1 MNKNDIKLGLKTL
14 KVKYHNCYV
23 GTLALTNHGKVAF
36 SYDDEWLETGFSIS
50 PFSLP
55 LEAKVFVPNKYIF
68 DGLFGIFA
76 DSLPDAWGR
85 LLLDRMLKEHNMNDN
100 ITVLDRLAL
109 VGKNG
114 MGALEYEPDYAL
126 GEDIVLK
133 SFDYLAEECQKLLQ
147 TEYSEELDLL
157 YKMGGSS
164 GGARP
169 KILTSIDNKDWII
182 KFPAYVD
189 SKDIGYQEYCY
200 SKCAKECGINMT
212 ETKLFASDACKGYF
226 GTVRFGRVEGDDEKY
241 KIHVASAAALLEA
254 DYKAPCMDYHT
265 LMKLTRILTRE
276 NKADLENMFRRMCFN
291 VFAHNR
297 DDHAKN
303 FSFLYNEELQSWRLS
318 PAYDL
323 TYSNT
328 YFGEH
333 TTSVDGNGANP
344 GEKEILNV
352 GLKAGMKKKDCISI
366 MEQVKEQIF
375 KDLNNFLI
383 IQKR

>member
-1 MNKNDIKLGLKTL
+1 MNKSDIKLGLKTL
-14 KVKYHNCYV
+14 KVKYHDCYV
-23 GTLALTNHGKVAF
+23 GTLALTNHGKAAF
-36 SYDDEWLETGFSIS
+36 SYEKEWLETGFSIS

-68 DGLFGIFA
+68 EGLFGIFA

-85 LLLDRMLKEHNMNDN
+85 LLLERMLKENGMDHN

-109 VGKNG
+109 VGKSG
-114 MGALEYEPDYAL
+114 MGALEYEPDYVL
-126 GEDIVLK
+126 GEDVVLK
-133 SFDYLAEECQKLLQ
+133 NFDYLAEQCEKLLQ

-169 KILTSIDNKDWII
+169 KILTNIDDKDWII
-182 KFPAYVD
+182 KFPANVD
-189 SKDIGYQEYCY
+189 SKDIGYQEYSY

-212 ETKLFASDACKGYF
+212 ETNLFASELCKGYF
-226 GTVRFGRVEGDDEKY
+226 GTVRFDRIENNGKKN
-241 KIHVASAAALLEA
+241 KIHTASAAALLEA

-276 NKADLENMFRRMCFN
+276 NKEDLENMFRRMCFN

-303 FSFLYNEELQSWRLS
+303 FSFLYDEDIAGWRLS

-333 TTSVDGNGANP
+333 TTSIDGNGANP

-352 GLKAGMKKKDCISI
+352 GVKAGMKKKNCILI
-366 MEQVKEQIF
+366 MEQVKESVSR
-375 KDLNNFLI
+375 DLKSFL
-383 IQKR
+383 

>member
-1 MNKNDIKLGLKTL
+1 MNKSDIKPGLKTL
-14 KVKYHNCYV
+14 RVKYHNCYV
-23 GTLALTNHGKVAF
+23 GTLALTNYGKVAF
-36 SYDDEWLETGFSIS
+36 SYDKEWLETGFSIS

-55 LEAKVFVPNKYIF
+55 LADKVFVPNNYIF

-76 DSLPDAWGR
+76 DSLPDAWGK
-85 LLLDRMLKEHNMNDN
+85 LLLERMLREHGIDNN

-114 MGALEYEPDYAL
+114 MGALEYEPDYVL
-126 GEDIVLK
+126 GEEIALK
-133 SFDYLAEECQKLLQ
+133 NFDYLSEQCQKLLQ

-169 KILTSIDNKDWII
+169 KILTEIESKDWIV
-182 KFPAYVD
+182 KFPAHVD
-189 SKDIGYQEYCY
+189 SKDIGYQEYSY
-200 SKCAKECGINMT
+200 SKCAKECGIHMT
-212 ETKLFASDACKGYF
+212 ETRLLASNICKGYF
-226 GTVRFGRVEGDDEKY
+226 GTVRFDRIEKKGKKD

-276 NKADLENMFRRMCFN
+276 NKEDLENMFRRMCFN

-303 FSFLYNEELQSWRLS
+303 FSFLYDEEISGWRLS

-333 TTSVDGNGANP
+333 TTSVDGNGVNP
-344 GEKEILNV
+344 GEKELINV
-352 GLKAGMKKKDCISI
+352 GVKAGMKKKDCISI
-366 MEQVKEQIF
+366 MEQVKECVLR
-375 KDLNNFLI
+375 DLKEFL
-383 IQKR
+383 

>member
-1 MNKNDIKLGLKTL
+1 MSKNNIKLGLKTL
-14 KVKYHNCYV
+14 NVKYHGQLV
-23 GTLALTNHGKVAF
+23 GILALTNHGKVAF
-36 SYDDEWLETGFSIS
+36 SYDKEWLENGFSIS

-55 LEAKVFVPNKYIF
+55 LEPKVFIPNNYIF

-85 LLLDRMLKEHNMNDN
+85 LLLERMLKEYSIQKD

-114 MGALEYEPDYAL
+114 MGALEYEPDYEL
-126 GEDIVLK
+126 GEEITLK
-133 SFDYLAEECQKLLQ
+133 NFDYLSEQCQKILH
-147 TEYSEELDLL
+147 TEYAEELDLL

-169 KILTSIDNKDWII
+169 KILTNIDSKDWII
-182 KFPAYVD
+182 KFPAHVD
-189 SKDIGYQEYCY
+189 SKDIGFQEYIY
-200 SKCAKECGINMT
+200 SKCAKKCNICMT
-212 ETKLFASDACKGYF
+212 ETKLFESELCKGYF
-226 GTVRFGRVEGDDEKY
+226 GTVRFDRIEKNGEKY
-241 KIHVASAAALLEA
+241 KIHMASAAALLEA

-276 NKADLENMFRRMCFN
+276 NKEDLENMFRRMCFN

-303 FSFLYNEELQSWRLS
+303 FSFLYDEEINGWRLS

-344 GEKEILNV
+344 GEKEIINV
-352 GLKAGMKKKDCISI
+352 GVKAGMKKKNCMSI
-366 MEQVKEQIF
+366 MEQVRECVSI
-375 KDLNNFLI
+375 DLTKFI
-383 IQKR
+383 

>member
-1 MNKNDIKLGLKTL
+1 MSRNSIKLGLKSL
-14 KVKYHNCYV
+14 KIKYHGRDV
-23 GTLALTNHGKVAF
+23 GMLALANHKKVAF
-36 SYDDEWLETGFSIS
+36 SYDESWLKDGFAIS

-55 LEAKVFVPNKYIF
+55 LEAKVFIPDNYHF

-76 DSLPDAWGR
+76 DSLPDAWGN
-85 LLLDRMLKEHNMNDN
+85 LLLNRILKEHNINKE

-114 MGALEYEPDYAL
+114 MGALEYEPAYELVEERMTDNL
-126 GEDIVLK
+126 
-133 SFDYLAEECQKLLQ
+133 DYLSIQCQKMLE
-147 TEYSEELDLL
+147 TEFSEDLDLL
-157 YKMGGSS
+157 YRMAGSS

-169 KILTSIDNKDWII
+169 KILTEYENRDWII
-182 KFPAYVD
+182 KFPAHVD
-189 SKDIGYQEYCY
+189 SKDIGMQEYDY
-200 SKCAKECGINMT
+200 ANCAKKCGIAMT
-212 ETKLFASDACKGYF
+212 ETKLFPSDLCKGYF
-226 GTVRFGRVEGDDEKY
+226 GTVRFDRTMKNGECNKV
-241 KIHVASAAALLEA
+241 HMATAAALLEV
-254 DYKAPCMDYHT
+254 DFNSPCIDYHT

-276 NKADLENMFRRMCFN
+276 NKTDLENMFRRMCFN

-303 FSFLYNEELQSWRLS
+303 FTFLYHEDIDMWRLS

-344 GEKEILNV
+344 GEKEILTV
-352 GLKAGMKKKDCISI
+352 GMQAGMKKQRCLEI
-366 MEQVKEQIF
+366 MEEIKGLVKQE
-375 KDLNNFLI
+375 LGNYL
-383 IQKR
+383 

>member
-1 MNKNDIKLGLKTL
+1 MSRNDIKPGLKTL
-14 KVKYHNCYV
+14 KVKYHDRLV
-23 GTLALTNHGKVAF
+23 GILALTNYGKVAF
-36 SYDDEWLETGFSIS
+36 SYDNEWLENGFSIS

-55 LEAKVFVPNKYIF
+55 LEPKVFIPNNYIF

-85 LLLDRMLKEHNMNDN
+85 LLLERMLKEYGIQKD

-109 VGKNG
+109 IGKNG
-114 MGALEYEPDYAL
+114 MGALEYEPDYEL
-126 GEDIVLK
+126 GEEIELK
-133 SFDYLAEECQKLLQ
+133 NFDYLSEQCQKILH

-169 KILTSIDNKDWII
+169 KILTNVDNKDWII
-182 KFPAYVD
+182 KFPAHVD
-189 SKDIGYQEYCY
+189 SKDIGFQEYIY

-212 ETKLFASDACKGYF
+212 ETKLFASELCKGYF
-226 GTVRFGRVEGDDEKY
+226 GTVRFDRVEKNGKKY
-241 KIHVASAAALLEA
+241 KIHMASAAALLEA
-254 DYKAPCMDYHT
+254 DYKAPSMDYHT

-276 NKADLENMFRRMCFN
+276 NKGDLENMFRRMCFN

-303 FSFLYNEELQSWRLS
+303 FSFLYNEGLNGWRLS

-333 TTSVDGNGANP
+333 TTSVDGNGVNP
-344 GEKEILNV
+344 GEKEIINV
-352 GLKAGMKKKDCISI
+352 GLKAGMKKKNSIFI
-366 MEQVKEQIF
+366 MEQVRECVS
-375 KDLNNFLI
+375 KDLKEFI
-383 IQKR
+383 

>member
-1 MNKNDIKLGLKTL
+1 MNINDIKLGLKTL
-14 KVKYHNCYV
+14 KVKYHNRYV
-23 GTLALTNHGKVAF
+23 GTLALTNNGKVAF
-36 SYDDEWLETGFSIS
+36 SYDSEWLEAGFSIS

-55 LEAKVFVPNKYIF
+55 LESKVFVPNNYTF
-68 DGLFGIFA
+68 DGLFGVFA

-85 LLLDRMLKEHNMNDN
+85 LLLDRMLKEYGMDN
-100 ITVLDRLAL
+100 HITVLDRLAM
-109 VGKNG
+109 VGKTG
-114 MGALEYEPDYAL
+114 MGALEYEPDYKF
-126 GEDIVLK
+126 GEDIELK
-133 SFDYLAEECQKLLQ
+133 NFDYLSEQCQKLLQ

-169 KILTSIDNKDWII
+169 KILTDIKGKDWII
-182 KFPAYVD
+182 KFPAHID
-189 SKDIGYQEYCY
+189 SKDIGYQEYLY
-200 SKCAKECGINMT
+200 SECAKNCGIDMT
-212 ETKLFASDACKGYF
+212 ETRLFPSEICKGYV
-226 GTVRFGRVEGDDEKY
+226 GTVRFDRFEKEGKKY

-276 NKADLENMFRRMCFN
+276 NKEDLENMFRRMCFN

-303 FSFLYNEELQSWRLS
+303 FGFLYDEQITGWRLS

-344 GEKEILNV
+344 GEKEIINV
-352 GLKAGMKKKDCISI
+352 AIKAGMKKKDCISI
-366 MEQVKEQIF
+366 MEQVEDSVSRELKE
-375 KDLNNFLI
+375 FL
-383 IQKR
+383 

>member
-14 KVKYHNCYV
+14 KVKYHGRDV
-23 GTLALTNHGKVAF
+23 GILALTNHKKVAF
-36 SYDDEWLETGFSIS
+36 SYDENWLTHGFAIS

-55 LEAKVFVPNKYIF
+55 LESKVFVPNNYHF
-68 DGLFGIFA
+68 DGLFGVFA
-76 DSLPDAWGR
+76 DSLPDAWGK
-85 LLLDRMLKEHNMNDN
+85 LLLKRVLEEYNLNKD

-114 MGALEYEPDYAL
+114 MGALEYEPDYEL
-126 GEDIVLK
+126 VETKESEDL
-133 SFDYLAEECQKLLQ
+133 DYLAIQCQKVLQ
-147 TEYSEELDLL
+147 TEFSEDLDML
-157 YKMGGSS
+157 YKMAGSS

-169 KILTSIDNKDWII
+169 KILTAFEKKDWII
-182 KFPAYVD
+182 KFPAHVD
-189 SKDIGYQEYCY
+189 SKDIGKLEYDY
-200 SKCAKECGINMT
+200 SICAKKCGIDMT
-212 ETKLFASDACKGYF
+212 ETRLFPSNLCKGYF
-226 GTVRFGRVEGDDEKY
+226 GTVRFDHTMKKGESNKV
-241 KIHVASAAALLEA
+241 HMATAAALLEA
-254 DYKAPCMDYHT
+254 DFNSPCMDYHT

-276 NKADLENMFRRMCFN
+276 NKAYLEIMFRRMCFN

-303 FSFLYNEELQSWRLS
+303 FSFLYFEDIDRWHLS

-352 GLKAGMKKKDCISI
+352 GMQAGMRKQECLEIIKEIKYI
-366 MEQVKEQIF
+366 VKQE
-375 KDLNNFLI
+375 LGEYL
-383 IQKR
+383 

>member
-1 MNKNDIKLGLKTL
+1 MSKNNIKLGLKTL
-14 KVKYHNCYV
+14 NVKYHGQLV
-23 GTLALTNHGKVAF
+23 GILALTNHGKVAF
-36 SYDDEWLETGFSIS
+36 SYDKEWLENGFSIS

-55 LEAKVFVPNKYIF
+55 LEPKVFIPNNYIF

-85 LLLDRMLKEHNMNDN
+85 LLLERMLKEYSIQKD

-109 VGKNG
+109 VGKSG
-114 MGALEYEPDYAL
+114 MGALEYEPDYEL
-126 GEDIVLK
+126 GEEITLK
-133 SFDYLAEECQKLLQ
+133 NFDYLSEQCQKILH

-169 KILTSIDNKDWII
+169 KILTNIDSKDWII
-182 KFPAYVD
+182 KFPAHVD
-189 SKDIGYQEYCY
+189 SKDIGFQEYIY
-200 SKCAKECGINMT
+200 SKCAKKCNICMT
-212 ETKLFASDACKGYF
+212 ETKLFASELCKGYF
-226 GTVRFGRVEGDDEKY
+226 GTVRFDRIEKNGEKY
-241 KIHVASAAALLEA
+241 KIHMASAAALLEA

-276 NKADLENMFRRMCFN
+276 NKEDLENMFRRMCFN

-303 FSFLYNEELQSWRLS
+303 FSFLYDEEINGWRLS

-344 GEKEILNV
+344 GEKEIINV
-352 GLKAGMKKKDCISI
+352 GVKAGMKKKNCMSI
-366 MEQVKEQIF
+366 MEQVRECVSI
-375 KDLNNFLI
+375 DLTKFI
-383 IQKR
+383 

>member
-1 MNKNDIKLGLKTL
+1 MSRNDIKPGLKTL
-14 KVKYHNCYV
+14 KVKYHDRLV
-23 GTLALTNHGKVAF
+23 GILALTNYGKVAF
-36 SYDDEWLETGFSIS
+36 SYDNEWLENGFSIS

-55 LEAKVFVPNKYIF
+55 LEPKVFIPNNYIF

-85 LLLDRMLKEHNMNDN
+85 LLLERMLKEYGIQKD

-109 VGKNG
+109 IGKNG
-114 MGALEYEPDYAL
+114 MGALEYEPDYEL
-126 GEDIVLK
+126 GEEIELK
-133 SFDYLAEECQKLLQ
+133 NFDYLSEQCQKILH

-169 KILTSIDNKDWII
+169 KILTNVDNKDWII
-182 KFPAYVD
+182 KFPAHVD
-189 SKDIGYQEYCY
+189 SKDIGFQEYIY

-212 ETKLFASDACKGYF
+212 ETKLFASELCKGYF
-226 GTVRFGRVEGDDEKY
+226 GTVRFDRVEKNGKKY
-241 KIHVASAAALLEA
+241 KIHMASAAALLEA
-254 DYKAPCMDYHT
+254 DYKAPSMDYHT

-276 NKADLENMFRRMCFN
+276 NKEDLENMFRRMCFN

-303 FSFLYNEELQSWRLS
+303 FSFLYNEGLNGWRLS

-333 TTSVDGNGANP
+333 TTSVDGNGVNP
-344 GEKEILNV
+344 GEKEIINV
-352 GLKAGMKKKDCISI
+352 GLKAGMKKKNSIFI
-366 MEQVKEQIF
+366 MEQVRECVS
-375 KDLNNFLI
+375 KDLKEFI
-383 IQKR
+383 

>member
-1 MNKNDIKLGLKTL
+1 MSKNDIKLGLKTL
-14 KVKYHNCYV
+14 NVKYHGNLV
-23 GTLALTNHGKVAF
+23 GILALTNHGKVAF
-36 SYDDEWLETGFSIS
+36 SYDKEWLENGFSIS

-55 LEAKVFVPNKYIF
+55 LEPKVFIPNNYIF

-85 LLLDRMLKEHNMNDN
+85 LLLERMLKEYGIQKD

-114 MGALEYEPDYAL
+114 MGALEYEPDYEL
-126 GEDIVLK
+126 GEEITLK
-133 SFDYLAEECQKLLQ
+133 NFDYLSEQCQKILH

-169 KILTSIDNKDWII
+169 KILTNIDSKDWII
-182 KFPAYVD
+182 KFPAHVD
-189 SKDIGYQEYCY
+189 SKDIGFQEYIY
-200 SKCAKECGINMT
+200 SKCAKECNICMT
-212 ETKLFASDACKGYF
+212 ETKLFESELCKGYF
-226 GTVRFGRVEGDDEKY
+226 GTVRFDRIEKNGKKY
-241 KIHVASAAALLEA
+241 KIHMASAAALLEA

-276 NKADLENMFRRMCFN
+276 NKENLENMFRRMCFN

-303 FSFLYNEELQSWRLS
+303 FSFLYDEEINGWRLS

-333 TTSVDGNGANP
+333 TTSIDGNGANP
-344 GEKEILNV
+344 GEKEIINV
-352 GLKAGMKKKDCISI
+352 GVKAGMKKKNCMSI
-366 MEQVKEQIF
+366 MEQIREYVSIDLKEFI
-375 KDLNNFLI
+375 
-383 IQKR
+383 